1 MAEVGPSVL
10 YVAQVSGP
18 RPDPAY
24 NLTAEGYLAALE
36 TYAKTRRQEDLAKI
50 PLKPGRTPRLYAV
63 QLMDPETFAAL
74 STLQNGVGRLHFAVA
89 LTVHAASVDGQ
100 THVASM
106 RAKEKLPIAETEWL
120 TKLARWGGEYLLAEL
135 ADVAETRATLGDWT
149 PEADDPLELY
159 APPRGM
165 ARAPSPKS

>member
-24 NLTAEGYLAALE
+24 NLKAEGYLAALE

-74 STLQNGVGRLHFAVA
+74 STLASRVSLTPAHQQRSYRVTERMRVA
-89 LTVHAASVDGQ
+89 PAGITRPESIEPAS
-100 THVASM
+100 
-106 RAKEKLPIAETEWL
+106 R
-120 TKLARWGGEYLLAEL
+120 
-135 ADVAETRATLGDWT
+135 
-149 PEADDPLELY
+149 
-159 APPRGM
+159 
-165 ARAPSPKS
+165 